1 MLTRTGNWL
10 AAVTAQVVPLARTFA
25 RLEHH
30 PRVET
35 SAWAAGARWKL
46 RHSLHWH
53 LTSLAAP
60 GLLFAA
66 HPVHVEVVCGI
77 VGAAE
82 LLGCLCALAGL
93 RCYAHVALS
102 STQFSPAAIL
112 SLSAAL
118 LLALVG
124 AFSKETALTVL
135 AAYIAVEWLAL
146 GMAMPDAAAPS
157 QAHAAAPARA
167 RERSS
172 GHTARGSVGAVL
184 RCVAVFAT
192 GGVYMYLRSL
202 ALGSKQLVRTY
213 RVVDNHIPF
222 LPTKQAQLLT
232 ALHSHWY
239 YVYTLLWPTRLCADW
254 NYSCI
259 PPVMTWRDA
268 RNLGT
273 VATYAY
279 FLATALRARPW
290 RLRVGG
296 SDEEVAA
303 LMHCRV
309 HAVVLAALFVAP
321 LFPASN
327 IIVHI
332 GAYFAERLLY
342 LPSVGFCLLYA
353 SIFTRAMASNYRRSA
368 AAVLVLTCVLL
379 AARTIVR
386 VPDWQNESFLFAK
399 GAETCPDGAKAR
411 VNAGVQARIRG
422 DLVLARTHFHAAL
435 RVLPDD
441 QYCEPLYGL
450 AMCAMD
456 ANETEQAVDYFTRS
470 LACIETA
477 TMAAQAL
484 RSVLASLWEKY
495 PDQPAVLL
503 RYAQVATRI
512 GGDERQACAAV
523 GLGVNM
529 MTARGGVPPQ
539 EIALAYQMCP
549 GGEAA
554 AQAAAKD
561 GPPPQLTRV
570 NTCKDACSAV
580 AKDAVAV
587 MGNASAALPA
597 DVEPMAAHLSP
608 EDRTSLAQRMQFAVL
623 ARRFMKR
630 HSAACRGTSEYTE
643 VINAMQNLEPYNA
656 DLHAEWARM
665 LRDMPS
671 RDGEAVKHMEFAV
684 QMWGLELSQ
693 VPAGSKD
700 AKRAAALLDKAKKEL
715 ASWEGV
721 PAGPRSVSSMYSP
734 TLKEEL

>member
-1 MLTRTGNWL
+1 M
-10 AAVTAQVVPLARTFA
+10 
-25 RLEHH
+25 
-30 PRVET
+30 
-35 SAWAAGARWKL
+35 
-46 RHSLHWH
+46 
-53 LTSLAAP
+53 
-60 GLLFAA
+60 
-66 HPVHVEVVCGI
+66 HVEVVCGI

-93 RCYAHVALS
+93 RFYAHVALTDTPS
-102 STQFSPAAIL
+102 SAAAIL
-112 SLSAAL
+112 SLLAAL

-135 AAYIAVEWLAL
+135 AAYIGTEWLAWGRPRPAL
-146 GMAMPDAAAPS
+146 SPP
-157 QAHAAAPARA
+157 HAAAPARA
-167 RERSS
+167 RESS
-172 GHTARGSVGAVL
+172 KAAGAPPQEPSRGSAGALL
-184 RCVAVFAT
+184 RCVAVCAT
-192 GGVYMYLRSL
+192 GGVYLYLRSL

-259 PPVMTWRDA
+259 PPVMTWRDP
-268 RNLGT
+268 RNAGT
-273 VATYAY
+273 AATYAY
-279 FLATALRARPW
+279 LLAVALRARPW

-296 SDEEVAA
+296 SPEEVVQ
-303 LMHCRV
+303 LMRCRV
-309 HAVVLAALFVAP
+309 HAVVVAALFVAP

-327 IIVHI
+327 IFVHI

-342 LPSVGFCLLYA
+342 LPSVGFCLMYA
-353 SIFTRAMASNYRRSA
+353 SLLTRAMASRHRRA
-368 AAVLVLTCVLL
+368 AYAVLALTCVLL
-379 AARTIVR
+379 AVRTLVR
-386 VPDWQNESFLFAK
+386 VPDWENETSLFAR

-422 DLVLARTHFHAAL
+422 DRVLARQHFNAAL

-456 ANETEQAVDYFTRS
+456 DNETEQAVDFFTRS

-523 GLGVNM
+523 GLGLNLM
-529 MTARGGVPPQ
+529 AAKGGGLPPQ
-539 EIALAYQMCP
+539 EAAIAYKMCP

-570 NTCKDACSAV
+570 NTCKDACLAV
-580 AKDAVAV
+580 EREGRAI
-587 MGNASAALPA
+587 MGNHSAALPA
-597 DVEPMAAHLSP
+597 EVEQMASHLSAQ
-608 EDRTSLAQRMQFAVL
+608 ERTSLAQRMQFAAL
-623 ARRFMKR
+623 ARGFMKK

-643 VINAMQNLEPYNA
+643 VVNAMQNMEPYNA

-671 RDGEAVKHMEFAV
+671 RDGEAVQHMAFAV
-684 QMWGLELSQ
+684 QMWSLELKQ
-693 VPAGSKD
+693 VPPGSRD
-700 AKRAAALLDKAKKEL
+700 AKRAASLLDRAQKEL

-721 PAGPRSVSSMYSP
+721 PAGPRSVASMYSP
-734 TLKEEL
+734 TLKADELPRHEL